1 MKAIHLSHSD
11 LFGGAARSA
20 YNIHKSFVAAG
31 IDSKMVV
38 MKKISK
44 EKNVIEYNSSKLK
57 IINKL
62 KNFLQII
69 FSKLFFDGNS
79 SFNIF
84 PNSNLVNFVN
94 SFNVDFVLIHWV
106 HAEMLSI
113 EDIKRINK
121 KKIFVLHD
129 MWWIN
134 DYKHY
139 FNENKNFRNQINYIK
154 IISNF
159 MLNRK
164 KKLNIKNIV
173 TPSQWML
180 ECSKKFL
187 GNRNINFKKINYALN
202 IKTFKPSLKKIKKI
216 KKIRLLF
223 LGFGK
228 LDQKRKGIDLLV
240 DIIRNINHQNIELT
254 IVGDIDERIFSKLNL
269 DIRFIKSLKSDKS
282 LSQIYNYSDILLFTS
297 RQDNYPNVVM
307 EALSTGLP
315 IISFNVGG
323 SKDMIKSNYNGYLC
337 KPFNKKDF
345 ILKLKKLIKRKKL
358 RKKFSYNGRL
368 FAKKNFDYKTVGKIY
383 LTYLKSINNDY

>member
-1 MKAIHLSHSD
+1 MKVVHLSHSD

-20 YNIHKSFVAAG
+20 YNIHKSFIAAG
-31 IDSKMVV
+31 IESRMIVINKV
-38 MKKISK
+38 SK
-44 EKNVIEYNSSKLK
+44 EKSIIEYNANKLK

-62 KNFLQII
+62 KNYLLII
-69 FSKLFFDGNS
+69 FSKIFFDGNS

-84 PNSNLVNFVN
+84 PNPGLVNFIN
-94 SFNVDFVLIHWV
+94 SLKFDFVLIHWV

-113 EDIKRINK
+113 EDIRRLNK

-134 DYKHY
+134 DFKHY
-139 FNENKNFRNQINYIK
+139 FNENINFKNQISNSK
-154 IISNF
+154 FISNF

-164 KKLNIKNIV
+164 KKINMKNIV

-180 ECSKKFL
+180 DCSKKFL
-187 GNRNINFKKINYALN
+187 GKYNINFKKISYALDIN
-202 IKTFKPSLKKIKKI
+202 TFKPVSKKIKK
-216 KKIRLLF
+216 KKIDLLF
-223 LGFGK
+223 IGFGK

-240 DIIRNINHQNIELT
+240 DILKQINSQNIQLT
-254 IVGDIDERIFSKLNL
+254 VIGDIDEEIFSKLNL
-269 DIRFIKSLKSDKS
+269 EIRFIKRLTSNKL
-282 LSQIYNYSDILLFTS
+282 LSQIYSRSDILLFTS

-323 SKDMIKSNYNGYLC
+323 SKDMIKNNYNGYLC

-345 ILKLKKLIKRKKL
+345 ILKLKKLISSKKL

-368 FAKKNFDYKTVGKIY
+368 FAKKNFNYKTVGKIY
-383 LTYLKSINNDY
+383 LRYLKDINNDC